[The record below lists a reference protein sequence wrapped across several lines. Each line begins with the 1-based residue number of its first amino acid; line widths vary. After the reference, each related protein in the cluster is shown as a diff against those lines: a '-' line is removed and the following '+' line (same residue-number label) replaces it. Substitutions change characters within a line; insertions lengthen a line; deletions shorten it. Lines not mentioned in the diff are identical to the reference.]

1 MVRSSDRTGCREI
14 LEVIS
19 SDAFGH
25 EHKGNGRSNDRAR
38 RPAGGQVRLVGVT
51 CGTAEVYKARQGVIW
66 ASNHDCCSLEIAGR
80 DNERRERANLGL
92 GKQHLTGRLCAD

>member
-1 MVRSSDRTGCREI
+1 MVRSSDRTGCKEI

-51 CGTAEVYKARQGVIW
+51 CGTAVVYKAKQGVIW
-66 ASNHDCCSLEIAGR
+66 ASNHDSCSLEIAGR